1 MVEETFPVLKT
12 MTRRQLEL
20 LHLKGISLPDQVFR
34 VVDLSQNLNF
44 ASVTTDKMPCVTPD
58 GAKFLTRR
66 VRFMNGI
73 EALRFMGIFFAD
85 EDRLNNAYSSAF
97 LQDLAGNAY
106 ETSSCAANLVS
117 SMVFL
122 AHNWI
127 CKRKGFFLQGQMLT
141 NKDDDHDDDDDENF
155 GFTPLASVQWQ

>member
-20 LHLKGISLPDQVFR
+20 LHLKGISLPDQFFR

-73 EALRFMGIFFAD
+73 EALRFMGIFFVD

-127 CKRKGFFLQGQMLT
+127 CKRKGFSLQGQILT
-141 NKDDDHDDDDDENF
+141 NKDDDHDDENF
-155 GFTPLASVQWQ
+155 GFTPLASVQWL

>member
-12 MTRRQLEL
+12 MTRRQLEVL
-20 LHLKGISLPDQVFR
+20 YLKGISLPDQLFR
-34 VVDLSQNLNF
+34 VVDLSQNLAF
-44 ASVTTDKMPCVTPD
+44 ASVTTDKMPCVTTD

-73 EALRFMGIFFAD
+73 EALRFMGIFVAD
-85 EDRLNNAYSSAF
+85 EDRLNNTYSSAF

-127 CKRKGFFLQGQMLT
+127 CKRNGCCLQRQILT
-141 NKDDDHDDDDDENF
+141 SKDDDPDDENF
-155 GFTPLASVQWQ
+155 GFTPLASIQWQ